1 MSLRTS
7 IDLKLD
13 PPAAFAALVGELSMA
28 LADLGM
34 QLEAGDMAGSWK
46 GIRKWAV

>member
-1 MSLRTS
+1 MSMRTS

-13 PPAAFAALVGELSMA
+13 LPSAFAALVGELSTA

-34 QLEAGDMAGSWK
+34 QFEAGVQGRILDGP
-46 GIRKWAV
+46 